1 MGYVLSHWRGE
12 FSLVRS
18 FWLNGVALRL
28 VLYGVLAILIRD
40 SPVAR
45 PLALGAVGVDLAV
58 LIWQC
63 TGYFRAA
70 ERNLRGLGSMLP
82 LWGGMFAL
90 IVAVFVV
97 LTQWWGLAL
106 ATHTPSGEL
115 PYSVQRDQLH
125 ASNYEMGVSEDG
137 AILSLRGVIALGATK
152 RFVALLAKHPDLRH
166 VHLTSNGGNIYEARG
181 IAKLILA
188 RELSTFVEQDCSSA
202 CTLLFIAGK
211 MRGIAPGAKLG
222 FHGYLLT
229 NASQLPH
236 IDVAAEQEKDRDYF
250 RARGVSDAFLDMMF
264 QRSHKEIWTPDF
276 ATLRTAGVVNTDMF

>member
-1 MGYVLSHWRGE
+1 MGYVISHWRGE
-12 FSLVRS
+12 QSLLRS

-28 VLYGVLAILIRD
+28 VIYGLFATLIREN
-40 SPVAR
+40 PVAI
-45 PLALGAVGVDLAV
+45 PLALGAAGVDLV
-58 LIWQC
+58 ILVWQC

-106 ATHTPSGEL
+106 ATHVPPDEV

-125 ASNYEMGVSEDG
+125 ASNYDMRVSEDG
-137 AILSLRGVIALGATK
+137 TILTLRGVIALGATK
-152 RFVALLAKHPDLRH
+152 RFMALLAKHPDLRH
-166 VHLTSNGGNIYEARG
+166 VHLTSNGGNIFEARG

-188 RELSTFVEQDCSSA
+188 HELSTFVEQDCSSA
-202 CTLLFIAGK
+202 CTLPFIAGK
-211 MRGIAPGAKLG
+211 MRGIALNARLG

-229 NASQLPH
+229 NASQTPH
-236 IDVAAEQEKDRDYF
+236 IDVAAEQEKDRELF
-250 RARGVSDAFLDMMF
+250 RARGVSDAFLEVMF
-264 QRSHKEIWTPDF
+264 QRSHAEIWTPDLCV
-276 ATLRTAGVVNTDMF
+276 LRAAGVVNTDAF

>member
-1 MGYVLSHWRGE
+1 MAYVLSHWRGE

-28 VLYGVLAILIRD
+28 VIYGLLAILIRD
-40 SPVAR
+40 NPVAI
-45 PLALGAVGVDLAV
+45 PLALGAAGVDLVV

-106 ATHTPSGEL
+106 ATHVPPDEL
-115 PYSVQRDQLH
+115 PYAVQRDQLH
-125 ASNYEMGVSEDG
+125 ASNYDMRVSEDG
-137 AILSLRGVIALGATK
+137 TILTLRGVIALGATK

-166 VHLTSNGGNIYEARG
+166 VHLTSNGGNIFEARG

-188 RELSTFVEQDCSSA
+188 RELSTYVEQDCSSA
-202 CTLLFIAGK
+202 CTLPFIAGK
-211 MRGIAPGAKLG
+211 TRAIAPDARLG

-229 NASQLPH
+229 NASQMPH
-236 IDVAAEQEKDRDYF
+236 IDVAAEQEKDRDLF
-250 RARGVSDAFLDMMF
+250 RARGVSDGFLDVMF
-264 QRSHKEIWTPDF
+264 QRPHKEIWAPDL
-276 ATLRTAGVVNTDMF
+276 ATLRAAGVVS

>member
-1 MGYVLSHWRGE
+1 MAYVLSHWRGE
-12 FSLVRS
+12 QSLLRS

-28 VLYGVLAILIRD
+28 VIYAIVAMLIRD
-40 SPVAR
+40 HPVAI
-45 PLALGAVGVDLAV
+45 PLALGAVGTDLAV

-97 LTQWWGLAL
+97 LSQWWGLAL
-106 ATHTPSGEL
+106 ATHVPPNEI
-115 PYSVQRDQLH
+115 PYSVQRDKLH
-125 ASNYEMGVSEDG
+125 ASNYDMRISEDG
-137 AILSLRGVIALGATK
+137 TVLTLRGVIALGATK
-152 RFVALLAKHPDLRH
+152 RFMALLAKHPDLRH
-166 VHLTSNGGNIYEARG
+166 VHLTSNGGNIFEARG

-188 RELSTFVEQDCSSA
+188 RDLNTFVDQDCSSA
-202 CTLLFIAGK
+202 CTLPFIAGK
-211 MRGIAPGAKLG
+211 TRRVAPGAQLG

-236 IDVAAEQEKDRDYF
+236 IDVVAEQEKDRDLF
-250 RARGVSDAFLDMMF
+250 RARGVSDGFLDAMF
-264 QRSHKEIWTPDF
+264 QRSHNEIWTPDL
-276 ATLRTAGVVNTDMF
+276 AVLRAAGVVNTDGF